1 MGLDFTHIADKQ
13 GAALYV
19 LYGGSHQDQQT
30 FTRLKEDI
38 EKQTNH
44 QVVLLDVTTPDG
56 ENVRD
61 FYDIMPEQ
69 LPAVFIVKDDDSIAQ
84 MWSGTGIPTN
94 PSDIAF
100 HLRQISEA

>member
-19 LYGGSHQDQQT
+19 LYAGGQQDLQT
-30 FTRLKEDI
+30 FTRLKEEI
-38 EKQTNH
+38 NKQTTH
-44 QVVLLDVTTPDG
+44 QVALLDVTTPDG

-84 MWSGTGIPTN
+84 MWSSTDIPSN
-94 PSDIAF
+94 SSDIVF